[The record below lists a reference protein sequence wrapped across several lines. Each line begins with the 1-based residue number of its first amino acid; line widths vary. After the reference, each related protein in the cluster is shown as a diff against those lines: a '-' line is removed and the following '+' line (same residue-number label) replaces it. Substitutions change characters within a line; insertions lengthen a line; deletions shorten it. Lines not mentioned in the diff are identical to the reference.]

1 MGKVKRIV
9 LMMVVVFL
17 VVSFDQVTKSIAQA
31 NLRGT
36 PPIIYLN
43 DMARLQYAENTGAF
57 LSLGARLPETAQRW
71 IFVGAV
77 SVVLL
82 ALLLYAL
89 MELENLHIWLLV
101 GFALILAGGVGNL
114 IDRVLNDG
122 RVVDFMNVGIG
133 RVRTGVFNVADM
145 ALMAGV
151 GLVLIVGLLSKEE
164 RHREPAD
171 SSPTTTP

>member
-1 MGKVKRIV
+1 
-9 LMMVVVFL
+9 
-17 VVSFDQVTKSIAQA
+17 
-31 NLRGT
+31 
-36 PPIIYLN
+36 
-43 DMARLQYAENTGAF
+43 
-57 LSLGARLPETAQRW
+57 
-71 IFVGAV
+71 V